1 MPDANQLA
9 LATALTR
16 RAGQL
21 CIGLE
26 QGVADIYEWVTPVT
40 AELLRWW
47 FGDDACQSRVFN
59 FHTGQ

>member
-9 LATALTR
+9 LAAALTR

-26 QGVADIYEWVTPVT
+26 QGVADIYEQVTPVT
-40 AELLRWW
+40 AELLCWW